1 MPSRMLLRLKFNLV
15 LIAVFGLGIVGAGI
29 YYDRYLEQNALAEVR
44 YNSQVLMDT
53 ALAIRSY
60 TTDEI
65 KPHLDPL
72 NAETF
77 LPQTV
82 PAFAA
87 TETLHRLRDRYAG
100 YDYKEAVLNPT
111 NPRDKASDWEAQL
124 IEQFRS
130 GKAEKEL
137 SGVHG
142 ESMQSAL
149 YVARPIQIRNPACL
163 TCHGTPTAAPAS
175 MVKVYGD
182 SNGFGWKA
190 DEIVGMQIVQ
200 VPMLYPLE
208 KARQTFRTFML
219 SLLGLFAAMF
229 IAMNLALSGFVIE
242 PMNRLNHRLEDMATR
257 DFLTDLVNR
266 RRFFE
271 RLEKDMADAR
281 VRNFGLSVI
290 ILDLDFFKRI
300 NDTFGHDSGDMVLK
314 HAALRVRELMRGSDC
329 AARFGGEEFIMLL
342 RETRID
348 TAAAMAEAVRAKIA
362 DVPFELVGQVSA
374 SFGVAEWDHK
384 EDARELIARADK
396 ALYVAKQTGRNKVV
410 RADAATA
417 DVEASS
423 LPPTNKA

>member
-1 MPSRMLLRLKFNLV
+1 MLLRLKFNVV
-15 LIAVFGLGIVGAGI
+15 LIVVFALGIVGAGV
-29 YYDRYLEQNALAEVR
+29 YYNRYLEQGALAEVR
-44 YNSQVLMDT
+44 YNSQVMMDT

-87 TETLHRLRDRYAG
+87 TETLHRLKDRYAG

-111 NPRDKASDWEAQL
+111 NPRDKATEWETQL

-130 GKAEKEL
+130 GKAEKEVT
-137 SGVHG
+137 GVHG
-142 ESMQSAL
+142 EGMQSAL
-149 YVARPIQIRNPACL
+149 YVARPIQIKNPACL
-163 TCHGTPTAAPAS
+163 SCHSTPEAAPAS
-175 MVKVYGD
+175 MIKVYGEA
-182 SNGFGWKA
+182 NGFGWKP
-190 DEIVGMQIVQ
+190 DEIIGIQMVQ

-208 KARQTFRTFML
+208 KARQTYRTFML
-219 SLLGLFAAMF
+219 SMLALFAAMF
-229 IAMNLALSGFVIE
+229 IAMNVALSGFVIE
-242 PMNRLNHRLEDMATR
+242 PMNRLNHKLEEMATR

-271 RLEKDMADAR
+271 RLEMDMAEAR
-281 VRNFGLSVI
+281 IKHLGLSVI

-314 HAALRVRELMRGSDC
+314 NAALRVRELMRGSDC
-329 AARFGGEEFIMLL
+329 AARFGGEEFVLLL

-348 TAAAMAEAVRAKIA
+348 AAAAMAEAVRKKIA

-374 SFGVAEWDHK
+374 SFGVAEWNHE
-384 EDARELIARADK
+384 EDSRSLIARADK
-396 ALYVAKQTGRNKVV
+396 ALYVAKQTGRNRVV
-410 RADAATA
+410 RADASTDAIS
-417 DVEASS
+417 ASS
-423 LPPTNKA
+423 IV

>member
-1 MPSRMLLRLKFNLV
+1 MLLRLKFNLI
-15 LIAVFGLGIVGAGI
+15 LIAVFALGILGAGI
-29 YYDRYLEQNALAEVR
+29 YYNRYLENNALDEVR
-44 YNSQVLMDT
+44 YNSQLLMDT

-60 TTDEI
+60 TTEEI

-87 TETLHRLRDRYAG
+87 TETVHRLRKSYAG

-130 GKAEKEL
+130 GKAGKEL
-137 SGVHG
+137 TGIHG
-142 ESMQSAL
+142 DGMDSAL
-149 YVARPIQIRNPACL
+149 YVARPIQIKNPSCL
-163 TCHGTPTAAPAS
+163 SCHSTPQAAPAS
-175 MVKVYGD
+175 MIKVYGD
-182 SNGFGWKA
+182 SNGFGWKP
-190 DEIVGMQIVQ
+190 DEIVGMQLVQ

-208 KARQTFRTFML
+208 KARQTFRNFML
-219 SLLGLFAAMF
+219 SLLALFAVMF
-229 IAMNLALSGFVIE
+229 VAMNAALSVLVIE
-242 PMNRLNHRLEDMATR
+242 PMTRLNHRLEDLATR

-314 HAALRVRELMRGSDC
+314 NAALRVRELMRGSDC

-348 TAAAMAEAVRAKIA
+348 AAAAMAEAVRAKIA

-374 SFGVAEWDHK
+374 SFGVAEWDHA
-384 EDARELIARADK
+384 EDARSLIARADK
-396 ALYVAKQTGRNKVV
+396 ALYVAKKTGRNKVV

-417 DVEASS
+417 QVAASS
-423 LPPTNKA
+423 IVQPDNPPA

>member
-1 MPSRMLLRLKFNLV
+1 MLLRLKFNVV
-15 LIAVFGLGIVGAGI
+15 LIVVFALGIIGAGI
-29 YYDRYLEQNALAEVR
+29 YYNRYLEHGALAEVR

-87 TETLHRLRDRYAG
+87 TETLHRLRDRYTG

-111 NPRDKASDWEAQL
+111 NPRDKATEWEAQL

-130 GKAEKEL
+130 GKAGKEL
-137 SGVHG
+137 TGVHG
-142 ESMQSAL
+142 DDMQSAL
-149 YVARPIQIRNPACL
+149 YVARPIQIKNPQCLAC
-163 TCHGTPTAAPAS
+163 HSTPQAAPAS
-175 MVKVYGD
+175 MIKVYGD
-182 SNGFGWKA
+182 ANGFGWKP
-190 DEIVGMQIVQ
+190 DEIVGMQVVQ

-208 KARQTFRTFML
+208 KARQTYRTFML
-219 SLLGLFAAMF
+219 SMLALFAAMF
-229 IAMNLALSGFVIE
+229 VAMNLALSSLVIE
-242 PMNRLNHRLEDMATR
+242 PMNRLNHKLEDMATR

-271 RLEKDMADAR
+271 RLEAEMAEAR
-281 VRNFGLSVI
+281 IKNYGLSVT

-314 HAALRVRELMRGSDC
+314 NAALRVRELMRGSDC
-329 AARFGGEEFIMLL
+329 AARFGGEEFVMLL

-348 TAAAMAEAVRAKIA
+348 AAAAMAEAVRAKIA
-362 DVPFELVGQVSA
+362 DVPFDMVGQVSA

-384 EDARELIARADK
+384 EDSRTLIARADK
-396 ALYVAKQTGRNKVV
+396 ALYVAKQTGRNRVV

-417 DVEASS
+417 GVNASS
-423 LPPTNKA
+423 LV

>member
-1 MPSRMLLRLKFNLV
+1 MLLRLKFNLV
-15 LIAVFGLGIVGAGI
+15 LIIVFLLGILGAGI
-29 YYDRYLEQNALAEVR
+29 FYHRYLQDNALEEVR

-60 TTDEI
+60 TTEEI

-111 NPRDKASDWEAQL
+111 NPRDKTTEWESQL
-124 IEQFRS
+124 VEQFRS
-130 GKAEKEL
+130 GQAGKEL
-137 SGVHG
+137 TGVHG
-142 ESMQSAL
+142 EGMQSAL
-149 YVARPIQIRNPACL
+149 YVARPIQIKNPQCLAC
-163 TCHGTPTAAPAS
+163 HSTPEAAPAS
-175 MVKVYGD
+175 MVKVYGGK
-182 SNGFGWKA
+182 NGFGWKQ
-190 DEIVGMQIVQ
+190 DEVVGMQLVQ
-200 VPMLYPLE
+200 VPLLYPVE
-208 KARQTFRTFML
+208 KARQTFRNFML
-219 SLLGLFAAMF
+219 SLLAVFAAMF
-229 IAMNLALSGFVIE
+229 IAMNLALSGLVIE
-242 PMNRLNHRLEDMATR
+242 PMARLNGQLEEMATR

-271 RLEKDMADAR
+271 RLEKEMADAR
-281 VRNFGLSVI
+281 IRSHGLSVI

-348 TAAAMAEAVRAKIA
+348 AAAAMAEAVRAKIA
-362 DVPFELVGQVSA
+362 DVPFESVGQVSA

-384 EDARELIARADK
+384 EDARTMIARADK
-396 ALYVAKQTGRNKVV
+396 ALYVAKQTGRNRVV
-410 RADAATA
+410 RAEMA
-417 DVEASS
+417 
-423 LPPTNKA
+423 